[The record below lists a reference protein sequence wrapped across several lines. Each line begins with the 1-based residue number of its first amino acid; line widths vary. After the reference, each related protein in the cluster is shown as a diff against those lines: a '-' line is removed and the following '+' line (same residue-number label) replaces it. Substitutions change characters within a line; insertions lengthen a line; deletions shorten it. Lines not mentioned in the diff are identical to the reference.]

1 MRGVSTI
8 RREVPTAFMNF
19 DYGFMPMECQ
29 AVYFNF
35 TVTSAVI
42 DGGFRRCS
50 VHLSEELWNRSEGVQ

>member
-1 MRGVSTI
+1 
-8 RREVPTAFMNF
+8 MNF
-19 DYGFMPMECQ
+19 DYGFMPMECP